1 MTAVVNTASQDA
13 FLRQIQ
19 TFAKAHAFEIDVMQ
33 IPDPDTR
40 LLTRVHLSTADLVI
54 IAVNPFS
61 VCAFEITFYEI
72 RPVPPQQMQAALSQ
86 MAQSLRQVDGVTV
99 SEAELPTSA
108 TPAAPCS

>member
-1 MTAVVNTASQDA
+1 MSAVVNTTSQDA

-33 IPDPDTR
+33 VPDPDMR
-40 LLTRVHLSTADLVI
+40 LLTRVHLSTANLMI
-54 IAVNPFS
+54 IAANPFS

-72 RPVPPQQMQAALSQ
+72 RPVPPQQMHATLLQ

-99 SEAELPTSA
+99 SEAKLPTSA
-108 TPAAPCS
+108 TPAGPC